1 MNKRKKIAILSF
13 LAVLLTTILSIGVV
27 IAYFSSKDTITNNFK
42 IGDIQTEVHEN
53 FDQNTGEKEVWTVNP
68 VDNDSLVRVSI
79 TVRLVD
85 PEHPNDVLPVNLDK
99 VKLIFIDNYSEN
111 WYKNDDGYYYYKKVL
126 KGKGKTESLLKKVE
140 IDEAYKE
147 ENQGMEIKVD
157 VKSEAVQVAKYKEM
171 NSSGQEEVKYV
182 FNETWIGINDNIDLQ
197 NILKEAV
204 DSKY

>member
-13 LAVLLTTILSIGVV
+13 LAVLLTAVLSIGAV
-27 IAYFSSKDTITNNFK
+27 IAYFSSKDTCTNNFK
-42 IGDIQTEVHEN
+42 IGDIQTEIHEN

-99 VKLIFIDNYSEN
+99 VKLIFMDNYSEN

-126 KGKGKTESLLKKVE
+126 EGKGKTEPLLKKVE

-157 VKSEAVQVAKYKEM
+157 VKSEAVQVARYKEI

-182 FNETWIGINDNIDLQ
+182 FNDTWIGINDDIELQ
-197 NILKEAV
+197 KILKEAV